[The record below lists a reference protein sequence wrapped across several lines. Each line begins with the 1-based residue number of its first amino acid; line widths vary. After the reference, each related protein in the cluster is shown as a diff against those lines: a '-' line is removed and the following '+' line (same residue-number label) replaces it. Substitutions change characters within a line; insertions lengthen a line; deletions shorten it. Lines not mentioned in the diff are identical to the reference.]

1 MNNEKIKD
9 DMKDNFKKS
18 SNKNLVLAA
27 LGIIALIILIIF
39 SLISKKEETLEI
51 PPYQTTEENKLPSY
65 DSGEPFSN
73 IDIDGDG
80 KEEQVPRAIVESK
93 ILMLTEDNN
102 LYIISPI
109 DKKKELLLEGV
120 SAYASSNDKN
130 YIAYIKKCT
139 LTEEIRDCN
148 TNIHIYDLKTKQE
161 KYIATIGSN
170 QRSISWSPDNRY
182 IIVDSGTSASKS
194 YRVYSFET
202 GEVNKCN
209 FSGSLVWVSNVETLS
224 PLYLPNLPKRPYEV
238 SDALGIGKYNIETC
252 QIETLIN
259 PTDTDNFSV
268 VKLIDNQ
275 LIVRRMYV
283 DKVEDWVDSSKGF
296 APKIA
301 YLKYDFQTKQMTPYP
316 EYEDNLKSETN
327 RLKSLVPK
335 TAGLINIFTSDKN
348 PITGWELINVHRGGS
363 VYNNVTYLMGPDET
377 VVKISEDAISTWL

>member
-130 YIAYIKKCT
+130 YIAYIKKCP
-139 LTEEIRDCN
+139 LTEN
-148 TNIHIYDLKTKQE
+148 TSTCDRYIHIYSVKNKQE
-161 KYIATIGSN
+161 SVITAGGGA
-170 QRSISWSPDNRY
+170 QRGVAWSPDGRY
-182 IIVDSGTSASKS
+182 VIVDSGTSSKISYKS
-194 YRVYSFET
+194 YLIET
-202 GEVNKCN
+202 GSLSDCT
-209 FSGSLVWVSNVETLS
+209 FSGNLVWVSNFEVLDTL
-224 PLYLPNLPKRPYEV
+224 YIDNLPQRPGEV
-238 SDALGIGKYNIETC
+238 SKARGIKKLNIENC
-252 QIETLIN
+252 ESETLIN
-259 PTDTDNFSV
+259 PTNTEDFFPVEVDG
-268 VKLIDNQ
+268 NQ
-275 LIVRRMYV
+275 LIVRKRYV
-283 DKVEDWVDSSKGF
+283 DKVEDWLDFSKGIGG
-296 APKIA
+296 KET
-301 YLKYDFQTKQMTPYP
+301 YEKYDIKTKQLSPFP
-316 EYEDNLKSETN
+316 EYADELESEN
-327 RLKSLVPK
+327 KRLKSLVPYNVK
-335 TAGLINIFTSDKN
+335 IKNLFTSNKDVA
-348 PITGWELINVHRGGS
+348 TGWELVNVYKGMS
-363 VYNNVTYLMGPDET
+363 LYNNEIYLMGPDKT
-377 VVKISEDAISTWL
+377 VVKIGEQAFATWL